1 MKNIRDTATR
11 ELGGYIAKLFAIG
24 ALVPYCFVV
33 YRNINETFNP
43 IVLSAYTFLLVGF
56 LVTAFLPNIKNTTR
70 ILSLASIVYLTAF
83 AVFIK
88 TQNIGLSL
96 SFTLVSVVMFGF
108 VYSSFR
114 YYLWTILQIL
124 VIGVVGYRFG
134 TEGTLDL
141 ITQVVVGL
149 CLALVMARSISSVID
164 LLISQAKELSN
175 SLLKETKTRN
185 KLDLLTQHGEIGLYE
200 VDVNRSVMTAN
211 NVIKQRLGLPLD
223 ESEIPLDVLFDSLED
238 VSIEKAKAL
247 LDVAKDL
254 PHGYVNQSLEKQRFH
269 DGSVHFIRILEYLEI
284 RDGHPIFSG
293 AAIDVTEE
301 VVAKQKSEQSAIE
314 LQKKQDQQ
322 AQMYA
327 VVGHELRTPAASL
340 QMLLDDS
347 ENDGV
352 LDRSIFKSNIE
363 QLLSVIDT
371 LSAVAQPERMQQA
384 AFKEVV
390 LDELLSSQIHN
401 LQGLAIRNKIK
412 LSTDLNGLVSEPLY
426 LQASLLRQ
434 VTSNL
439 IKNAILHSQGSE
451 VILSASVL
459 SASDKL
465 KRLQIRVAD
474 NGRGIPE
481 DSLSRIFEA
490 FERGDSKAEGTGLGL
505 FVCREIMHMMGGELR
520 YETSKSGGA
529 EFIIDLVVSV
539 VGLDIKESLIPPDV
553 LRGKRVLIAEDNAVI
568 RMLTTKMLEK
578 EGAIV
583 TAFNDGQQAMN
594 TFTDGQFDLVMSDI
608 FMPELDGYGLVK
620 GLRAAG
626 YTGPVVGLT
635 AATIGTE
642 TDLMLQAGADF
653 VISKP
658 IDLLKVQQFLS
669 DYEAQR
675 NG

>member
-1 MKNIRDTATR
+1 M
-11 ELGGYIAKLFAIG
+11 
-24 ALVPYCFVV
+24 
-33 YRNINETFNP
+33 
-43 IVLSAYTFLLVGF
+43 
-56 LVTAFLPNIKNTTR
+56 
-70 ILSLASIVYLTAF
+70 AS
-83 AVFIK
+83 
-88 TQNIGLSL
+88 
-96 SFTLVSVVMFGF
+96 
-108 VYSSFR
+108 
-114 YYLWTILQIL
+114 
-124 VIGVVGYRFG
+124 
-134 TEGTLDL
+134 
-141 ITQVVVGL
+141 
-149 CLALVMARSISSVID
+149 SISSVLT
-164 LLISQAKELSN
+164 LLVSQSKQM
-175 SLLKETKTRN
+175 N
-185 KLDLLTQHGEIGLYE
+185 KLLLNEISINEKLNLLSQLGGIGLYE
-200 VDVNRSVMTAN
+200 VDVNRSVMTGN
-211 NVIKQRLGLPLD
+211 QIIRERLGVPLD
-223 ESEIPLDVLFDSLED
+223 ESDIPLDLMFDSLEED
-238 VSIEKAKAL
+238 SAEAAKAL
-247 LDVAKDL
+247 VELANNL
-254 PHGYVNQSLEKQRFH
+254 PNGYVNNSIEKQRFH
-269 DGSVHFIRILEYLEI
+269 DGSEHYIRILEHLEI

-293 AAIDVTEE
+293 AAIDVTEV

-347 ENDGV
+347 ERDGV
-352 LDRSIFKSNIE
+352 LDRSLLKSNIE
-363 QLLSVIDT
+363 QLLSVIET

-390 LDELLSSQIHN
+390 LDELFSAQIQN
-401 LQGLAIRNKIK
+401 LQGLASRNKIK
-412 LSTDLNGLVSEPLY
+412 LSTDLKGLVGEPVY
-426 LQASLLRQ
+426 IQASLLRQ

-439 IKNAILHSQGSE
+439 LKNAILHSQGSQ
-451 VILSASVL
+451 VTLSASATL
-459 SASDKL
+459 AGDKL

-474 NGRGIPE
+474 NGRGIPQE
-481 DSLSRIFEA
+481 SLSKVFEA
-490 FERGDSKAEGTGLGL
+490 FERGDSRAEGTGLGL

-520 YETSKSGGA
+520 YETSESGGA
-529 EFIIDLVVSV
+529 EFIIDLSVS
-539 VGLDIKESLIPPDV
+539 LAERDIKESLIPPDV

-578 EGAIV
+578 EDATV
-583 TAFNDGQQAMN
+583 TALSDGQQALN
-594 TFTDGQFDLVMSDI
+594 AYSHGQFDLVMSDI

-626 YTGPVVGLT
+626 YTGPVIGLT

>member
-1 MKNIRDTATR
+1 
-11 ELGGYIAKLFAIG
+11 
-24 ALVPYCFVV
+24 
-33 YRNINETFNP
+33 
-43 IVLSAYTFLLVGF
+43 
-56 LVTAFLPNIKNTTR
+56 
-70 ILSLASIVYLTAF
+70 
-83 AVFIK
+83 
-88 TQNIGLSL
+88 
-96 SFTLVSVVMFGF
+96 
-108 VYSSFR
+108 
-114 YYLWTILQIL
+114 
-124 VIGVVGYRFG
+124 
-134 TEGTLDL
+134 
-141 ITQVVVGL
+141 
-149 CLALVMARSISSVID
+149 
-164 LLISQAKELSN
+164 
-175 SLLKETKTRN
+175 
-185 KLDLLTQHGEIGLYE
+185 
-200 VDVNRSVMTAN
+200 
-211 NVIKQRLGLPLD
+211 
-223 ESEIPLDVLFDSLED
+223 
-238 VSIEKAKAL
+238 
-247 LDVAKDL
+247 
-254 PHGYVNQSLEKQRFH
+254 
-269 DGSVHFIRILEYLEI
+269 
-284 RDGHPIFSG
+284 
-293 AAIDVTEE
+293 
-301 VVAKQKSEQSAIE
+301 
-314 LQKKQDQQ
+314 
-322 AQMYA
+322 
-327 VVGHELRTPAASL
+327 
-340 QMLLDDS
+340 MLLDDS

-620 GLRAAG
+620 ELRAAG